1 MELCRN
7 LAPVLPAGK
16 EIPMFG
22 ATLQTTLRS
31 DNTPEE
37 ELSDFAGRL
46 NSSKPWASWAC
57 GLCQRGLAPHY
68 YSTEA
73 EFR

>member
-1 MELCRN
+1 
-7 LAPVLPAGK
+7 
-16 EIPMFG
+16 MFG
-22 ATLQTTLRS
+22 ASLQMTLRS

-37 ELSDFAGRL
+37 ELSDLAGTL

-57 GLCQRGLAPHY
+57 GLCQRSLAPHY
-68 YSTEA
+68 YSTET